1 MMDKLSPGEREVCE
15 YIVERYGHYA
25 EFDPTN
31 TTVPDW
37 VEKTKQQLISDDNA
51 RIIEERDC

>member
-1 MMDKLSPGEREVCE
+1 MEKLTPGEREVCE
-15 YIVERYGHYA
+15 YIVERYGHYS

-37 VEKTKQQLISDDNA
+37 VEKTKQQLISDDKA

>member
-1 MMDKLSPGEREVCE
+1 MQKLTPGEREVCE
-15 YIVERYGHYA
+15 HIVKRYGDYA

-31 TTVPDW
+31 NTVFDW
-37 VEKTKQQLISDDNA
+37 VEKTKQQIIADDNA

>member
-1 MMDKLSPGEREVCE
+1 MEKLTPGEREVCE
-15 YIVERYGHYA
+15 HIVKRYGDYA

-31 TTVPDW
+31 NTVFDW
-37 VEKTKQQLISDDNA
+37 VEKTKQQIIADDNA

>member
-1 MMDKLSPGEREVCE
+1 MEKLTPGEREVCE
-15 YIVERYGHYA
+15 YIVERYANYA

>member
-1 MMDKLSPGEREVCE
+1 MEKLTPGEREVCE
-15 YIVERYGHYA
+15 YIVERYSNYA

>member
-1 MMDKLSPGEREVCE
+1 MEKLTPGEREVCE
-15 YIVERYGHYA
+15 YIVERYGHYS

-51 RIIEERDC
+51 RIIEFRDC

>member
-1 MMDKLSPGEREVCE
+1 MEKLTPGEREVCE
-15 YIVERYGHYA
+15 YIVERYGNYA
-25 EFDPTN
+25 EFDSTN

-37 VEKTKQQLISDDNA
+37 VKKTEQQLIADDNA